1 MKISW
6 FFQLMFQIKNL
17 KILCI
22 RCFKLMMINHIMCTS
37 NILTD
42 LGFANQEIKTKKE
55 WFYRTCLQCF
65 SRESVLIKHK

>member
-1 MKISW
+1 
-6 FFQLMFQIKNL
+6 
-17 KILCI
+17 
-22 RCFKLMMINHIMCTS
+22 MMINHIMCTS

-55 WFYRTCLQCF
+55 WCYRTCLQCF